1 MAAKSSGENAVQK
14 AVVRCGV
21 CYLQCLER
29 VTDYINE
36 CAFSYMAVS
45 GDNFCGSAWNGF
57 LLNVKHVQKFA
68 FSNSI
73 AMVFVFLGKVGITV
87 ANCFSLLFIMKTITN
102 DPEAEPVQSIFGPVI
117 VVGICTYLTSIVFL
131 NIFDTAVLSLMT
143 AMAVDLDLNGE
154 LKYGPPTFHES
165 MSKIDSA
172 S

>member
-14 AVVRCGV
+14 AVLKCGV
-21 CYLQCLER
+21 CYLQCLEK

-36 CAFSYMAVS
+36 SAFSYMAVS

-57 LLNVKHVQKFA
+57 LLHVKHVQKFA

-73 AMVFVFLGKVGITV
+73 AAVFIFLGKVGITV

-102 DPEAEPVQSIFGPVI
+102 DSEEIQSIIGPV
-117 VVGICTYLTSIVFL
+117 VVVAICTYLTSIVFL

-165 MSKIDSA
+165 MTKIDS
-172 S
+172 